1 MPRQKGPDPAGQG
14 SPPPRWILR
23 LPWAVL
29 LLGLLLTAATAE
41 QRRRRSL
48 EDHVRAEQVLVQDVR
63 DAIRRRLDVNE
74 ALLWAVVAFY
84 NSSQDVE
91 ADEFAS
97 FARTIS
103 SGEGNLRG
111 IQGLGFARL
120 VPAAELPAFVASMR
134 AEGMG
139 MFRVFP
145 EGERPVYSSIQYL
158 QPLDWRNRLA
168 LGYDMFSQ
176 PTRRAAMERAA
187 LTGLPALSG
196 KVKLLQEGGR
206 PAQAGALLYLPV
218 WKAGSPERNSGP
230 ESEAFHSGP
239 RQGAPAPAAV
249 LPQLYG
255 WAYSPLRIGDL
266 MQASLQSIRNPTLER
281 ATVVLYDGTTAERDQ
296 QLFHVGVN
304 DNLQEGQG
312 PEGSRNAGGAS
323 RNPSSLR
330 PLDPPPRPS
339 FLKMDVG
346 GRTWLV
352 GVSFNDPHPALIG
365 LTPAFWITLALGG
378 SSSLLLAGMTHLLV
392 RDQIL
397 ILREL
402 EISQKL
408 NRERALAATVFE
420 QTPYGVTITDPQA
433 QLIRCNEAFCRLTG
447 YTQAELE
454 GRKLNLLKSGKHN
467 AEFYRQMWEQILR
480 RGHWE
485 GELWNRIHNGEVK
498 RHELTI
504 QAVRNDMGELI
515 HYVGMLHDV
524 SHRYQQEA
532 QILFQAR
539 HDYLTGLANRAELV
553 VQMDQSLARAR
564 RYGQRVALLFLDLD
578 GFKPINDQLGHAT
591 GDEVLKLIAARLQEV
606 IRDSD
611 TLYRQG
617 GDEFVLLV
625 PQAADDDALCRL
637 ATKLREK
644 VEEPIP
650 ALGNLQLSVSIG
662 IAVYPLHAHSG
673 EELLHKA
680 DAAMYS
686 AKQTRQEHRGEIALA
701 ATT

>member
-1 MPRQKGPDPAGQG
+1 
-14 SPPPRWILR
+14 
-23 LPWAVL
+23 
-29 LLGLLLTAATAE
+29 
-41 QRRRRSL
+41 
-48 EDHVRAEQVLVQDVR
+48 
-63 DAIRRRLDVNE
+63 
-74 ALLWAVVAFY
+74 
-84 NSSQDVE
+84 
-91 ADEFAS
+91 
-97 FARTIS
+97 
-103 SGEGNLRG
+103 
-111 IQGLGFARL
+111 
-120 VPAAELPAFVASMR
+120 
-134 AEGMG
+134 
-139 MFRVFP
+139 
-145 EGERPVYSSIQYL
+145 
-158 QPLDWRNRLA
+158 
-168 LGYDMFSQ
+168 
-176 PTRRAAMERAA
+176 
-187 LTGLPALSG
+187 
-196 KVKLLQEGGR
+196 
-206 PAQAGALLYLPV
+206 
-218 WKAGSPERNSGP
+218 
-230 ESEAFHSGP
+230 
-239 RQGAPAPAAV
+239 
-249 LPQLYG
+249 
-255 WAYSPLRIGDL
+255 
-266 MQASLQSIRNPTLER
+266 
-281 ATVVLYDGTTAERDQ
+281 
-296 QLFHVGVN
+296 
-304 DNLQEGQG
+304 
-312 PEGSRNAGGAS
+312 
-323 RNPSSLR
+323 
-330 PLDPPPRPS
+330 
-339 FLKMDVG
+339 MDVG